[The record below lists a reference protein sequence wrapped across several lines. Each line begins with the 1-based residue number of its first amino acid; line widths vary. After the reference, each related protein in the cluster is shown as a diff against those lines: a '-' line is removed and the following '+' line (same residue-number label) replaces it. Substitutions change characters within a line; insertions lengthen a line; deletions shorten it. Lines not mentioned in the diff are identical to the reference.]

1 MSDDRG
7 PATDRDGDR
16 EPIVPVVPGSSEL
29 LTIAMKVNG
38 AKDSITTIATRW
50 RTTAGDLNDHAIE
63 LTRAVNTVDHSWQGD
78 SADAF
83 DNYMRKYGK
92 AGHALRLALADCAGA
107 LDTAAGA
114 LDTAEAKVKT
124 LTENL

>member
-7 PATDRDGDR
+7 SLTDRGGDR
-16 EPIVPVVPGSSEL
+16 EPLTPLVPGSSEL

-38 AKDSITTIATRW
+38 AKESITTIANRW

-83 DNYMRKYGK
+83 DDYMRKYGK
-92 AGHALRLALADCAGA
+92 AGHALRGA
-107 LDTAAGA
+107 L
-114 LDTAEAKVKT
+114 
-124 LTENL
+124 